1 MQDTR
6 RKESETETEQGIKDR
21 QSEATS
27 KDTLSDLEE
36 NEKIHGSK
44 PDQSEEQRTV
54 PSPDGQGEGS
64 RSGRADGSD
73 TGGPM

>member
-6 RKESETETEQGIKDR
+6 RKEPGTETEQGIKER

-36 NEKIHGSK
+36 SEKTPGPK
-44 PDQSEEQRTV
+44 PDRGEQRTV
-54 PSPDGQGEGS
+54 PSPDGQGDGS

-73 TGGPM
+73 TSGPM